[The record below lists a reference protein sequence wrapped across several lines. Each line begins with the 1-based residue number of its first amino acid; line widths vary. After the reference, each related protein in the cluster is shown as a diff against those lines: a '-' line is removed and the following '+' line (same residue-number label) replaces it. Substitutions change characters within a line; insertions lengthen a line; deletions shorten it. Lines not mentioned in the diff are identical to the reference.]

1 MSDEV
6 FTVIGVLF
14 SIAALAS
21 VYRIVRGP
29 AILDRMIASDMLV
42 TTIICVLG
50 ADMVYNDHTRSV
62 PIMVVL
68 ALIAVF
74 ASMTVARYVSKQSA
88 ERRPPHR
95 SPVARGRRP

>member
-1 MSDEV
+1 M
-6 FTVIGVLF
+6 FAAIGILF
-14 SIAALAS
+14 LLAALAS

-29 AILDRMIASDMLV
+29 AILDRMIACDMLV

-50 ADMVYNDHTRSV
+50 VDMVYNHHTRTV

-74 ASMTVARYVSKQSA
+74 ASITVARYVSKQTA
-88 ERRPPHR
+88 ERR
-95 SPVARGRRP
+95 SPGHNPAAREKRR

>member
-1 MSDEV
+1 MSHLV
-6 FTVIGVLF
+6 FLLIGVLF
-14 SIAALAS
+14 AIAALAS
-21 VYRIVRGP
+21 LYRIVRGP
-29 AILDRMIASDMLV
+29 SILDRMIASDMLV

-88 ERRPPHR
+88 EHRPPHR
-95 SPVARGRRP
+95 SPVARGRKP

>member
-1 MSDEV
+1 MRDLV
-6 FTVIGVLF
+6 FLVIGVLF
-14 SIAALAS
+14 AVAALAS
-21 VYRIVRGP
+21 LFRIVRGP
-29 AILDRMIASDMLV
+29 AILDRIIASDMMV

-50 ADMVYNDHTRSV
+50 VEMVYNGHTRTV

-74 ASMTVARYVSKQSA
+74 ASITVSRYVSKRTA

-95 SPVARGRRP
+95 SPIARERGQ

>member
-14 SIAALAS
+14 AIAALAS
-21 VYRIVRGP
+21 VFRIVRGP

-88 ERRPPHR
+88 ERRPPSR
-95 SPVARGRRP
+95 SPVARGRRS

>member
-1 MSDEV
+1 MNSTV
-6 FTVIGVLF
+6 FTIIGALF
-14 SIAALAS
+14 TIAAFAS
-21 VYRIVRGP
+21 LYRIVRGP

-50 ADMVYNDHTRSV
+50 AEMVYNDHTRSV

-95 SPVARGRRP
+95 SPIARGRKQ

>member
-1 MSDEV
+1 MNETMFFV
-6 FTVIGVLF
+6 VGALFLIATLF
-14 SIAALAS
+14 SL
-21 VYRIVRGP
+21 YRIVRGP
-29 AILDRMIASDMLV
+29 AILDRIIASDMLV

-50 ADMVYNDHTRSV
+50 AEMVFNGHTRSV

-74 ASMTVARYVSKQSA
+74 ASITVSRYVSKRSA

-95 SPVARGRRP
+95 SPIARGREQ

>member
-1 MSDEV
+1 MIDVV
-6 FTVIGVLF
+6 FLGIGVLF
-14 SIAALAS
+14 GAASLAAL
-21 VYRIVRGP
+21 YRIVRGP

-50 ADMVYNDHTRSV
+50 AEMVYNGHTRTV

-68 ALIAVF
+68 AVVAVF

-88 ERRPPHR
+88 ERRPPDR
-95 SPVARGRRP
+95 SPIARGRKP